1 MSKNFTKTLLAGA
14 VLGAV
19 FAGAVHADN
28 EESLL
33 GFSLYK
39 GDIDNQSSSQY
50 LSSEKYRILWNKDS
64 GFGMIY
70 YGSSPDISAN
80 KNKALYFF
88 DSKGNVYTTL
98 NDGSQLKVFNKDV
111 ADFARSVADGKYS
124 TVTDVHNMNELEVR
138 QLVQQIDS
146 IKTTF
151 ADVNARVNE
160 NISNINAIA
169 KDNNEKISK
178 INSVLNNNENHES
191 LSVGSSA
198 VTGNA
203 VHATALGV
211 GADARAKLSTAVGAH
226 STAYQQQSTAVG
238 VGSRALAQNSVT
250 VGTGAGVELNATNGV
265 ALGMLANAKHQ
276 NSVALGT
283 QSVTTR
289 DDEVN
294 IGYKNSKGEG
304 TCYLGGLRDGE
315 EDTDAATVGQLNRKT
330 NEIYE
335 GVKGALTAADIK
347 SRSYTDQKT
356 SEVSAVVSELSVRT
370 NNINEAVVETSAK
383 VDVGVNSDGGLTRA
397 EGASKVIG
405 VNEGLLAL
413 SGRTDKIDA
422 AVGAVDKRVSSNTQ
436 AVQKNSKAIA
446 ANTRMLQ
453 QHSARLDSQ
462 QRQINENH
470 KEMKRA
476 AAQSAALTGLF
487 QPYSVGK
494 FNATAAVGGY
504 SDQQALAVGVGY
516 RFNEQTAAKAG
527 VAFSDGDA
535 SWNVGVNF
543 EF

>member
-1 MSKNFTKTLLAGA
+1 
-14 VLGAV
+14 
-19 FAGAVHADN
+19 
-28 EESLL
+28 
-33 GFSLYK
+33 
-39 GDIDNQSSSQY
+39 
-50 LSSEKYRILWNKDS
+50 
-64 GFGMIY
+64 
-70 YGSSPDISAN
+70 
-80 KNKALYFF
+80 
-88 DSKGNVYTTL
+88 
-98 NDGSQLKVFNKDV
+98 
-111 ADFARSVADGKYS
+111 
-124 TVTDVHNMNELEVR
+124 
-138 QLVQQIDS
+138 
-146 IKTTF
+146 
-151 ADVNARVNE
+151 
-160 NISNINAIA
+160 
-169 KDNNEKISK
+169 
-178 INSVLNNNENHES
+178 
-191 LSVGSSA
+191 
-198 VTGNA
+198 
-203 VHATALGV
+203 
-211 GADARAKLSTAVGAH
+211 
-226 STAYQQQSTAVG
+226 
-238 VGSRALAQNSVT
+238 
-250 VGTGAGVELNATNGV
+250 
-265 ALGMLANAKHQ
+265 
-276 NSVALGT
+276 
-283 QSVTTR
+283 
-289 DDEVN
+289 
-294 IGYKNSKGEG
+294 
-304 TCYLGGLRDGE
+304 
-315 EDTDAATVGQLNRKT
+315 
-330 NEIYE
+330 
-335 GVKGALTAADIK
+335 
-347 SRSYTDQKT
+347 
-356 SEVSAVVSELSVRT
+356 
-370 NNINEAVVETSAK
+370 VVETSAK